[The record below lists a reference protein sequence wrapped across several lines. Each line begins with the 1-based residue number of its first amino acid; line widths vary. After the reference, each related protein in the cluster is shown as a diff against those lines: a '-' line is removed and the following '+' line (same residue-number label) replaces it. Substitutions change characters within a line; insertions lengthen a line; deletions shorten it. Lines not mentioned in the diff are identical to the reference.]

1 LHMAPHGL
9 HMAMRVGDWKILAAA
24 DFSKAELYNLAAD
37 PAERND
43 LRAMQPERFATMM
56 EMLKRVNAEVEK
68 DGPDW
73 WRRLDP
79 DGGKAA
85 KKKNAKT

>member
-1 LHMAPHGL
+1 M
-9 HMAMRVGDWKILAAA
+9 
-24 DFSKAELYNLAAD
+24 YNLSVD

-43 LRAMQPERFATMM
+43 VRTTEPERFAA
-56 EMLKRVNAEVEK
+56 MLETLRRVNSEVEK
-68 DGPDW
+68 EGPDW

-85 KKKNAKT
+85 KKKRKA